1 MIHSLSEK
9 KRHELLEIC
18 EIQLEEH
25 VQMVCERRA
34 LYALYQRVRTNSDTL
49 TAVDPELAALLDTVG
64 KTIR

>member
-34 LYALYQRVRTNSDTL
+34 LYALYQRVLANSDTL
-49 TAVDPELAALLDTVG
+49 TAVDPELSNLLNTVRDTVG
-64 KTIR
+64 